1 MSVVRRQNI
10 PGLVSTGGSGPGGL
24 MTIEEQR
31 LAKEA
36 EQVRSGE
43 IQLSPG
49 SEGYLREK
57 ALQEARAQI
66 GAGIYGDLGR
76 ARESATGVPIKSD
89 DPLRTRVREGR
100 KSLAERITGQA
111 QQYKDRMTGL
121 ADQRR
126 EAQFGNL
133 AQFFA
138 RLGTDVSPGAQ
149 VGGLR
154 GLLGAG
160 VSAGEETLPEVLAT
174 QEEYAGR
181 ETALADQ
188 IAQAEIQGL
197 QAELGVEEAALEE
210 EKEIRETVAAQD
222 QAMVTLGTN
231 WMEVQADILAAEAD
245 YAAMGGKQ
253 ADVGRLRKEIAASF
267 NVEYRIGPDGEA
279 IFGGIGN
286 AKAHAKM
293 YPVFLDAL
301 KYMSEHPGGAV
312 DARIYAAIDSVR
324 SRIDDI
330 VGQSFVTAEDW
341 DNRYEA
347 YLTAKKKEKNEG
359 AALEEYRS
367 EFGDRGLVE
376 LYERDKTR

>member
-1 MSVVRRQNI
+1 
-10 PGLVSTGGSGPGGL
+10 
-24 MTIEEQR
+24 
-31 LAKEA
+31 LAEEA
-36 EQVRSGE
+36 ERVGSGE
-43 IQLSPG
+43 IQLSPK
-49 SEGYLREK
+49 SIEYLRQ
-57 ALQEARAQI
+57 QEINRQRGEI
-66 GAGIYGDLGR
+66 GAGIYGDLGK
-76 ARESATGVPIKSD
+76 ARKSASGVPIQRD

-100 KSLAERITGQA
+100 KSLAERITEQA

-133 AQFFA
+133 ASFFG
-138 RLGTDVSPGAQ
+138 RLGTDVSPAAQ
-149 VGGLR
+149 VGGIS

-160 VSAGEETLPEVLAT
+160 VSAGKETMPEVLAT

-197 QAELGVEEAALEE
+197 QAELGVEEAALGE

-231 WMEVQADILAAEAD
+231 WLEVQADLLAAEAD
-245 YAAMGGKQ
+245 YVSKGGKQ
-253 ADVGRLRKEIAASF
+253 ADVGRLRKEIAATF

-286 AKAHAKM
+286 AKAHARM

-330 VGQSFVTAEDW
+330 VGLRSITPEVW
-341 DNRYEA
+341 DQRIVALQNQI
-347 YLTAKKKEKNEG
+347 KKKGEE
-359 AALEEYRS
+359 AALEEF
-367 EFGDRGLVE
+367 EQNFGEYGLAE
-376 LYERDKTR
+376 LYRRRNN